1 MPGIK
6 WFELIC
12 FKYGNPISGQM
23 FGYTGSKIDCRNIKI
38 NRAQETHLIKVK
50 CQVSNELSRYFFHK
64 VPETLFTDGRT
75 EERLADVRVNPGG
88 RLNKKDGLTR
98 YGDSHV
104 KDKTV
109 SPTVLSL
116 TWKSPY
122 VDKTVF
128 ILRRAQYT
136 PIPPTVER
144 RYNELKPG
152 NTYIHQGNRL
162 SSLNRCYLVITETL
176 IINLVEF

>member
-1 MPGIK
+1 MTQQCVVRVRHDNVCGH
-6 WFELIC
+6 LS
-12 FKYGNPISGQM
+12 FKCHSRSCSTQWRTYSLSALP
-23 FGYTGSKIDCRNIKI
+23 YSKI
-38 NRAQETHLIKVK
+38 
-50 CQVSNELSRYFFHK
+50 SNELSRYFFHK

-128 ILRRAQYT
+128 ILRRGPVY
-136 PIPPTVER
+136 PIPPSVER

-152 NTYIHQGNRL
+152 NTYIYQGIRL
-162 SSLNRCYLVITETL
+162 SSLNRCYLGPLLLTWF
-176 IINLVEF
+176 NFNPNMDK